1 MVHLFR
7 KQEAAPAAPVVRSED
22 DLLAR
27 ERLIHLRIKVKA
39 LAAEAAIIRQEERRV
54 CGLVRWG
61 LQQHRKTVVRRAARE
76 SLLAYGL
83 LRGAPYAR
91 MERACR
97 TAPDLG
103 AVATVAKRFG
113 GDPAAVAAWVAEA
126 QAYRKVAQ
134 QAA

>member
-1 MVHLFR
+1 MFQLFR
-7 KQEAAPAAPVVRSED
+7 KQEAAPAAPVVPSEG

-27 ERLIHLRIKVKA
+27 ERLIHLRIKVKS
-39 LAAEAAIIRQEERRV
+39 LAAEATIIRQEERRV

-97 TAPDLG
+97 EAPDFG

-113 GDPAAVAAWVAEA
+113 GDPAAVTAWVAAA
-126 QAYRKVAQ
+126 QAYRKACQ